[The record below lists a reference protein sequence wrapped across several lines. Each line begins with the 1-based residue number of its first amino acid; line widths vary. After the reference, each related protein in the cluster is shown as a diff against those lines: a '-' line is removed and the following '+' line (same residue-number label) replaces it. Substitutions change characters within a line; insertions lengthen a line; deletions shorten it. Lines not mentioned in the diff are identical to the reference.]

1 MTPEPL
7 DRILLIDKPAGMTS
21 HDVVNA
27 VRRHFNTRRVGHA
40 GTLDP
45 FATGLLILGVGK
57 ATKKLTTLTGLDKSY
72 DAEAFLGAVS
82 DTYDRDGTIQPV
94 SEQQY
99 SKPSAEAIRHALS
112 SFLGDIEQKAPA
124 FSAKKVGG
132 KKLYELARRGEDVEH
147 LRPTKTVHISDIQ
160 FLDYQWPLLRFTVSC
175 SSGTYIR
182 SIVHDLGQILGCG
195 AYTNALRRTRIGT
208 HDVADATPF
217 SQISTLPTT

>member
-27 VRRHFNTRRVGHA
+27 VRRHFGIRRVGHA

-57 ATKKLTTLTGLDKSY
+57 ATKRLGALTGLDKSY
-72 DAEAFLGAVS
+72 EAGAFLGATS
-82 DTYDRDGTIQPV
+82 DTYDLDGVIRTNSVPANAQPDLQKIQT
-94 SEQQY
+94 
-99 SKPSAEAIRHALS
+99 ALLN
-112 SFLGDIEQKAPA
+112 FLGEIEQKAPA

-132 KKLYELARRGEDVEH
+132 KKLYELARKGEDVEH
-147 LRPTKTVHISDIQ
+147 LRPVKTVQISDIRI
-160 FLDYQWPLLRFTVSC
+160 LDYRWPHLSLSISC

-182 SIVHDLGQILGCG
+182 SIVHDLGQILECG
-195 AYTNALRRTRIGT
+195 AYADSLRRTRIGT
-208 HDVADATPF
+208 YDVTDAVPF